1 MAREAQ
7 RRRPV
12 GAAGHSGAAS
22 CGAFGAALFVAMLV
36 PSVAHAGGFYVPE
49 VGPRALGMSGAMT
62 AQAPER
68 DTTAIFHN
76 PAGLAGPGGTRIQA
90 AGNLF
95 FPNVEF
101 WRAPVDDPLS
111 GDRIRFS
118 RTRNTNRVGG
128 APYLGVASDATIDD
142 LAIGVG
148 VFVPFGAHLS
158 YPRDSDGR
166 YVVTEVN
173 LRTIYVAPTIAYRI
187 LDRVSV
193 GAGLN
198 YIFSDIAL
206 DQVNSVLFLTGNPE
220 FSPNPDPE
228 LDGISQL
235 RGRDAA
241 SFSANFGVQYHDPE
255 ERYGFG
261 VSVMTPTTLRFRG
274 DAQIINPQVGALLD
288 EEGEEVQPEGVRKD
302 TFSLE
307 YPLPLVLRLGAMF
320 RPHAQVM
327 VAVDYNWQRWKTFD
341 VLTVEFE
348 NHHELLPTPGAFM
361 HDVVIEQ
368 HWENSHSVRL
378 ATEVA
383 PLPPERLPLFLR
395 GGVVLDS
402 SPIPDAYFDHLAP
415 DSDKVGVS
423 VGVGYTF
430 ALGTRVKLDADLG
443 FMHLFLKKRDIRPVR
458 VGSEELIGDDDDA
471 AATND
476 TLDNPFDEVR
486 PGSQKTI
493 LNKPAASFHHGVTR
507 AFFDILGLGVT
518 LRL

>member
-1 MAREAQ
+1 MAHEVWT
-7 RRRPV
+7 RRSV
-12 GAAGHSGAAS
+12 GAPVRTAPAAM
-22 CGAFGAALFVAMLV
+22 AAMAAAWLHAPAL
-36 PSVAHAGGFYVPE
+36 AHAGGFYVPE

-62 AQAPER
+62 AQADER

-76 PAGLAGPGGTRIQA
+76 PAGLAGPEGTRIQA

-101 WRAPVDDPLS
+101 WRAPVDDPS
-111 GDRIRFS
+111 TGDRIRFA
-118 RTRNTNRVGG
+118 RTHNTNRVGG
-128 APYLGVASDATIDD
+128 APYVGAASDVTIDD
-142 LAIGVG
+142 LAIGIG

-166 YVVTEVN
+166 HVVTEVN

-198 YIFSDIAL
+198 YIYSDIAL

-220 FSPNPDPE
+220 FSPDPDPE

-235 RGRDAA
+235 RGRDPA

-255 ERYGFG
+255 DRFAFG
-261 VSVMTPTTLRFRG
+261 ASVMTPTKLRFRG
-274 DAQIINPQVGALLD
+274 PAQIINAQVAPLLN
-288 EEGEEVQPEGVRKD
+288 EEGEEVQPSGVRKD
-302 TFSLE
+302 DFSLE
-307 YPLPLVLRLGAMF
+307 YPLPLVLRLGTMF
-320 RPHAQVM
+320 RPHDQVM

-348 NHHELLPTPGAFM
+348 NNFELLPTPGAFM

-368 HWENSHSVRL
+368 HWTNSHSVRM

-383 PLPPERLPLFLR
+383 PLPPDRLPLFLR

-402 SPIPDAYFDHLAP
+402 SPIPDQYFDHLAP

-430 ALGTRVKLDADLG
+430 ALGKRVKLDADLG

-458 VGSEELIGDDDDA
+458 VGTEELIGNDDDA
-471 AATND
+471 VATND
-476 TLDNPFDEVR
+476 TFDSPFDEVR
-486 PGSQKTI
+486 PGSNKTI
-493 LNKPAASFHHGVTR
+493 LNKPASSFYHGVTR
-507 AFFDILGLGVT
+507 AFFDILGVGVT
-518 LRL
+518 VRL